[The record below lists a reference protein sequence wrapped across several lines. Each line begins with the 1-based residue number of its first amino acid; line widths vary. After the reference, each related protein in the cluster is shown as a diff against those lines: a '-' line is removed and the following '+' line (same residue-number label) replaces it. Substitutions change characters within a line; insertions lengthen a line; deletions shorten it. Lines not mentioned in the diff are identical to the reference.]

1 MTNVG
6 NLSNDTGADM
16 LWFAMSATFGREL
29 KAKAF
34 LEKNNVECFVP
45 MRYEIAKVRDGK
57 KTKQL
62 VPAVKNLIFVHTTR
76 QRIQSLKS
84 GVEIGRASCR
94 ERV

>member
-45 MRYEIAKVRDGK
+45 MRYEITKMRDGK

-62 VPAVKNLIFVHTTR
+62 VPAVKNLIFVHYTSAYS
-76 QRIQSLKS
+76 ILEVGC
-84 GVEIGRASCR
+84 GVPAISYTPCR
-94 ERV
+94 